1 MLRSLCCAPQPALNT
16 RPSISARPASVI
28 ERRLIPEQEE
38 KWEQLMVGRR
48 EDGKGPEEPPGDL
61 SLPAGSKEPTCEQ
74 RFIRSGILGSF
85 EKDAKCDF
93 FAIQRVRG
101 QFAKTSSKC

>member
-1 MLRSLCCAPQPALNT
+1 MM
-16 RPSISARPASVI
+16 
-28 ERRLIPEQEE
+28 EWEQGE
-38 KWEQLMVGRR
+38 KWEQLMVGRWQ
-48 EDGKGPEEPPGDL
+48 DGKGPEEPPGDL